1 MGGDDR
7 DREKLSWAEIDR
19 RRDGARGSGGDGPG
33 GYKGREE
40 RERQSQNALAEAD
53 QLFSGDAGGEV
64 GRELADAVRKAHGT
78 DGLIEACRAYV
89 DALGTPSSTELLSIF
104 LDSANREL
112 MIPALER
119 LFELARAGKLEV
131 KGGLKSQLRV
141 LAQEPDDEVAGLSE
155 DLLG

>member
-1 MGGDDR
+1 
-7 DREKLSWAEIDR
+7 
-19 RRDGARGSGGDGPG
+19 
-33 GYKGREE
+33 
-40 RERQSQNALAEAD
+40 
-53 QLFSGDAGGEV
+53 
-64 GRELADAVRKAHGT
+64 
-78 DGLIEACRAYV
+78 V
-89 DALGTPSSTELLSIF
+89 DALGTPSSTDLLSIF

-112 MIPALER
+112 MVPALER